1 MVTMAEIVSERAAD
15 PDAQAAVTDFLDY
28 TEYFPSDLIRSLT
41 LIRGL
46 DDAYQSHSLT
56 LNDLTKLYGT
66 LPSLEPGLRP
76 NAQELRTQIA
86 ARLDQA
92 LNARESAYAEARR
105 LFDVAER
112 HQNRLKSIIAKLNA
126 IPKPPLRDPTP
137 PPVPSS
143 QVKRSRSGRK
153 IETATR
159 LTLHPPRGNAVASA
173 ILKKPRSRRVTVP
186 GEVMPPY
193 DPDSPIASTEVSDW
207 GSPPPSPPR
216 PVLKL
221 KQPKPPPPSLKPQK
235 QKLVHSDEKPR
246 PTREETETYRKPT
259 PPPEEAEIGSKYKP
273 WTHLT
278 EFEMYKLRKKMK
290 KNHTWEPSDVMIR
303 RELADRGRGWENYYR
318 AKAEAEKTGA
328 KFIDLDSVEK
338 VFPKAET
345 SEKAEKLDQIESV
358 EKSDTVEVVTT
369 PEDAIVPM
377 RVPDNF
383 EKPEPAAPAGLAA
396 PVVTPAPKPKAPK
409 KSEKK
414 EKKQPEPILSEAA
427 LRAQEAE
434 LAARRLGDI
443 GSKFRTLF
451 ASPLSALA
459 SFSRSASTPTANR
472 PANSAKKATEKT
484 SKKRKA
490 DDTPTAS
497 LSPSAE
503 PENAKKKQK
512 VAPKPSPLAVSP
524 VPAAP
529 STSPVAT
536 SSEPPPSTIAPSA
549 GTIKIPLKLN
559 LTTTSANAVAPVTAV
574 SKTPTPA
581 PTTRAASV
589 QRTSVAP
596 KASASPPVTATPVSA
611 TTSRPP
617 SRRSAAASVE
627 PQPAT
632 TRSSRRAS
640 MTPSLAGGQ
649 KTPAGDF
656 QPQGPSP
663 KSVFSAIP
671 TAASRRSKRD
681 APGMVMQSSQ
691 DGGAAVSV
699 SKRKTKPAKKVSTT
713 ALQASAAAQ
722 MPQIR
727 IDVDG
732 RQEWVDPDEER
743 YCVCGDVSWG
753 EMICCELDEK
763 CDFGQWFHMECVS
776 LHELP
781 PRTVK
786 WYCPGDRKKLR
797 RGEMT
802 NGLVGRGIK

>member
-1 MVTMAEIVSERAAD
+1 MVTMAEIVGERSVD

-28 TEYFPSDLIRSLT
+28 TEYLPSDLIRSLT

-46 DDAYQSHSLT
+46 DDTYQNDSSALY
-56 LNDLTKLYGT
+56 DLTKVYGS
-66 LPSLEPGLRP
+66 LPSLEPALRP
-76 NAQELRTQIA
+76 NAQDLRTQISG
-86 ARLDQA
+86 RLDQA
-92 LNARESAYAEARR
+92 LIARESAYAEACR
-105 LFDVAER
+105 LFDVADR

-126 IPKPPLRDPTP
+126 IPKPPPQDPTP
-137 PPVPSS
+137 PPTTSS

-153 IETATR
+153 IETTTR
-159 LTLHPPRGNAVASA
+159 LTLHPPRGNTVASA
-173 ILKKPRSRRVTVP
+173 ILKKPRGRRVTVP

-221 KQPKPPPPSLKPQK
+221 KQPKPPPAPVKAIKPKPLAVEEK
-235 QKLVHSDEKPR
+235 QRES
-246 PTREETETYRKPT
+246 REESQPYRKPT
-259 PPPEEAEIGSKYKP
+259 PPPDDAEIGSRYQP

-303 RELADRGRGWENYYR
+303 RELADRGRGWDNYYR
-318 AKAEAEKTGA
+318 AKAEAEKSGA

-338 VFPKAET
+338 VYPK
-345 SEKAEKLDQIESV
+345 SEKSEKTEKLDRIESV
-358 EKSDTVEVVTT
+358 EESDTLEVVHKI
-369 PEDAIVPM
+369 EDTIVPT
-377 RVPDNF
+377 RPPEVV
-383 EKPEPAAPAGLAA
+383 EKSELAPPVA
-396 PVVTPAPKPKAPK
+396 PVATPAPKPKAPK

-414 EKKQPEPILSEAA
+414 EKKPPPEPVLSQAA
-427 LRAQEAE
+427 LAAQEAE
-434 LAARRLGDI
+434 QAARRLGDI

-459 SFSRSASTPTANR
+459 SLSRSASTPTANR
-472 PANSAKKATEKT
+472 ATPTTKKATEKT

-490 DDTPTAS
+490 EEAISPSA
-497 LSPSAE
+497 SPSAE
-503 PENAKKKQK
+503 PETAKKKQK
-512 VAPKPSPLAVSP
+512 VAPKPSPLAISP
-524 VPAAP
+524 VPNAA
-529 STSPVAT
+529 STSPAAT
-536 SSEPPPSTIAPSA
+536 SSEPPPSTVAPSA
-549 GTIKIPLKLN
+549 VIIKIPLKLN
-559 LTTTSANAVAPVTAV
+559 ITAPSAPAPA

-589 QRTSVAP
+589 QRNSVAP
-596 KASASPPVTATPVSA
+596 KSSASPPVSA

-627 PQPAT
+627 PQLPT
-632 TRSSRRAS
+632 TRSSRRTS
-640 MTPSLAGGQ
+640 MTPSMAGGP
-649 KTPAGDF
+649 KTPAAEP
-656 QPQGPSP
+656 QPPGPSP
-663 KSVFSAIP
+663 KSASSAVP

-699 SKRKTKPAKKVSTT
+699 SKRKTKPAKKVSN
-713 ALQASAAAQ
+713 ASAAAHASTAAPV
-722 MPQIR
+722 PQIR

-763 CDFGQWFHMECVS
+763 CDYGQWFHMECIS

-786 WYCPGDRKKLR
+786 WYCPGDRKKLHK
-797 RGEMT
+797 GEQT